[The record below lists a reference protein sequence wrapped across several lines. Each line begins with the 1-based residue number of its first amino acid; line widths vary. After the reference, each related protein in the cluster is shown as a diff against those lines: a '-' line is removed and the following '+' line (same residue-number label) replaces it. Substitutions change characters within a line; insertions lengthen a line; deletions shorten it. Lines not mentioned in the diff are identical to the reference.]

1 MRFELGGKFTGNSN
15 PYKHDKVVG
24 DTCNNQDDANV
35 VVVYLKI
42 LMTNPS
48 MGPED
53 DGIVSLRGYQT
64 QDIGTV
70 IPKTIRFR

>member
-1 MRFELGGKFTGNSN
+1 M
-15 PYKHDKVVG
+15 G
-24 DTCNNQDDANV
+24 DTCKNQDDANV

>member
-1 MRFELGGKFTGNSN
+1 M
-15 PYKHDKVVG
+15 G
-24 DTCNNQDDANV
+24 DTCKNQDDANV

-53 DGIVSLRGYQT
+53 DGMVSLRGYQT
-64 QDIGTV
+64 QDIGSHSQDDSFSV
-70 IPKTIRFR
+70 IGLT